1 MDKTNFPKITVTVQA
16 EPWAEGHVARFI
28 TTRSVPQTP
37 RTHRVITKGDFVV
50 STVNDETT
58 FSFRMPA
65 KEAAMFLCHAAC

>member
-37 RTHRVITKGDFVV
+37 RTHRVIT
-50 STVNDETT
+50 SNILP
-58 FSFRMPA
+58 R
-65 KEAAMFLCHAAC
+65 